1 MSGKWRI
8 PSKDQSI
15 SRSVVCVLGGG
26 GGGGGAGGGEEG
38 STHLK
43 KETSK

>member
-26 GGGGGAGGGEEG
+26 GGEEG
-38 STHLK
+38 STHRK

>member
-1 MSGKWRI
+1 MSAKWRV

-15 SRSVVCVLGGG
+15 SRSVVCVLGLGGEGG
-26 GGGGGAGGGEEG
+26 GGEG

-43 KETSK
+43 KEISK

>member
-1 MSGKWRI
+1 MSAKWRV

-15 SRSVVCVLGGG
+15 SRSVVCVLGLGGEGG
-26 GGGGGAGGGEEG
+26 GEG

-43 KETSK
+43 KEISK

>member
-1 MSGKWRI
+1 MSAKWRV

-15 SRSVVCVLGGG
+15 SRSVVCVLGL
-26 GGGGGAGGGEEG
+26 GGEGGEG

-43 KETSK
+43 KEISK